1 MGQREAGG
9 VGTHAVSLKSDRNA
23 APRSTTAA
31 RLSVGG
37 AASRLAETWRGTHDC
52 DVLFAPRHT
61 QGGRRPTS
69 PRTGPVVM
77 PCDPIFDHAGAAF
90 AALKV
95 PLYVRHTHT
104 GRDGPWWPSTT
115 DPPESWHPLVQ
126 ATNRSL
132 PNEFL
137 AEAATAGVKVIAY
150 HYMKASNFYAKAQPS
165 WYLDRSVAQR
175 LRDHVAARSG
185 HVRVRARLAG
195 HLHRHRD
202 YL

>member
-1 MGQREAGG
+1 MTPESRRASSPFHMLLVLLAADPSTGSLPSWYTSNRIHAHTRLTISKYCREDSGG
-9 VGTHAVSLKSDRNA
+9 LRA
-23 APRSTTAA
+23 
-31 RLSVGG
+31 
-37 AASRLAETWRGTHDC
+37 
-52 DVLFAPRHT
+52 
-61 QGGRRPTS
+61 
-69 PRTGPVVM
+69 
-77 PCDPIFDHAGAAF
+77 CDPIFDHAGAAF
-90 AALKV
+90 SALKV
-95 PLYVRHTHT
+95 PVYVRHTHT

-165 WYLDRSVAQR
+165 WYLDQSVAQR

-195 HLHRHRD
+195 HLHRASGAACAD
-202 YL
+202 GV

>member
-1 MGQREAGG
+1 
-9 VGTHAVSLKSDRNA
+9 
-23 APRSTTAA
+23 
-31 RLSVGG
+31 
-37 AASRLAETWRGTHDC
+37 
-52 DVLFAPRHT
+52 
-61 QGGRRPTS
+61 
-69 PRTGPVVM
+69 M

-165 WYLDRSVAQR
+165 WYLDQSVAQR

-195 HLHRHRD
+195 HLHRASGAACAD
-202 YL
+202 GV